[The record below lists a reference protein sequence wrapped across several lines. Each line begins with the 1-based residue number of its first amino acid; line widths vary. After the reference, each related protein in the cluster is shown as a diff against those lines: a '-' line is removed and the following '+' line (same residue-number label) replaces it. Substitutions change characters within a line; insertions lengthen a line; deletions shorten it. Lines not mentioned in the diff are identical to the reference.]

1 MPVDIKNIKM
11 SELSCLIGELLEKDN
26 MVRVTVTGNSMYPFL
41 RHGIDSVLLA
51 KRSALPKK
59 GDIALIRRAD
69 GNYVLHR
76 IMKIKGGSF
85 FIMGDSQDRP
95 EGPLDMG
102 QIAAV
107 VAKVYRKGREIS
119 CTSLSW
125 RMLSLI
131 WTAAVPLRRS
141 IIRGYLT
148 AAGIRL
154 AIRKRRQAG
163 H

>member
-11 SELSCLIGELLEKDN
+11 SQLSCLIGELLERDSL
-26 MVRVTVTGNSMYPFL
+26 VRVTVTGNSMYPFL

-51 KRSALPKK
+51 KRWARTKK
-59 GDIALIRRAD
+59 GDIVLTRRDD

-76 IMKIKGGSF
+76 VMKIKGGSF

-107 VAKVYRKGREIS
+107 VVKVYRKGREIPCS
-119 CTSLSW
+119 SLSW
-125 RMLSLI
+125 RMLSRI
-131 WTAAVPLRRS
+131 WTAVIPLRRS

-148 AAGIRL
+148 AAGIRS
-154 AIRKRRQAG
+154 AIRKKRKAG
-163 H
+163 